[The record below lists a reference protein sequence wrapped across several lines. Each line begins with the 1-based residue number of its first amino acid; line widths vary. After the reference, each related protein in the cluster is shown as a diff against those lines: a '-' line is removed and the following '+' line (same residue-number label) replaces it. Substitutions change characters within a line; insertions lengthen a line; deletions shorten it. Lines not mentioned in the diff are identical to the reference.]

1 MPVIASITV
10 AATYLAVCS
19 KRKTMTEQQALERR
33 LEDLKVRFRR
43 EVIQGHPTQRLIDT
57 IAELHS
63 LLGKRRPTGLS
74 KDEPAP

>member
-1 MPVIASITV
+1 
-10 AATYLAVCS
+10 
-19 KRKTMTEQQALERR
+19 MTDQQALRRR

-63 LLGKRRPTGLS
+63 LLKSGRPKGS
-74 KDEPAP
+74 KD